1 VEEDQ
6 DWWKRLRR
14 SANVPEYS
22 NPWGTYRHR
31 ARRRNLS
38 LILERS
44 RTLERQLDGDDAAD
58 VWGDHNGPLLS
69 HGMKL
74 PCLFQCMLP
83 P

>member
-6 DWWKRLRR
+6 DWWKLLRR
-14 SANVPEYS
+14 SADVPEYS
-22 NPWGTYRHR
+22 NPWDTWRHR
-31 ARRRNLS
+31 VRRRKPS

-44 RTLERQLDGDDAAD
+44 RTLARPLDGDDADAWSD
-58 VWGDHNGPLLS
+58 RSGPLPL